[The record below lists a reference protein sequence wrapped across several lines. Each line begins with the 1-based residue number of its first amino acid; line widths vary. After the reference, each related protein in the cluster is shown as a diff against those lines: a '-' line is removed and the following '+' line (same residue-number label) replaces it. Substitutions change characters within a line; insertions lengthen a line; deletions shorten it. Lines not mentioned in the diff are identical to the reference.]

1 MIGRSALVFSCL
13 LALNAGMV
21 NAQTRSRIMVG
32 WGESI
37 LGLNQPPKLPTGV
50 TPSDVDALASGE
62 LVNAVALRSGITVGG
77 SPYTGSRFIISG
89 AGGVS
94 GDENGRINYGN
105 GSTPY
110 TDYTSWNEALI
121 ARDGSVSL
129 QRVAF
134 GFLHA
139 VVVRT
144 QRQQFVGN
152 DYPGDLAFIGDRLGG
167 YFPAVNTGDG
177 SPMAERYVAVA
188 TSATHALALRSTG
201 VVNGFGGINFFGE
214 TTVPSGVVGAV
225 GVAAGEYF
233 SAAVLA
239 TGQVVVW
246 GSDAFGALQVPAG
259 ATNVVSLKAG
269 ASHLVAL
276 RADGTVLA
284 WGNAADGRTAVP
296 SGLRNVREIA
306 VGRSHTLALREDGTV
321 VAWGYNGSG
330 QTSVPATL
338 SNVIDIAA
346 GGNHSLALVSME
358 RPVVTGISGV
368 LGGTTFNLA
377 TDYVERGRTL
387 TLQAG
392 LGNGAPPVQYRW
404 RKNGV
409 LISGATGPSVEV
421 PISAGEPDAFQV
433 DVEAVNAFGN
443 DQRSGTIRVGSGPSD
458 LSVRIGRVGGG
469 SAQNLSPSG
478 VGGIWVPTGGG
489 FTAFG
494 RNSGGVYLTPV
505 DTSSEAIFEVKSRG
519 NPAPVVELWNADTS
533 TLICGP
539 ATVPGAS
546 TSAQGQQY
554 LKPGIPLATVLANG
568 RFLVVVK
575 SSVGRALT
583 NEVSLSILPAAAA
596 PVITSSLPRVRRII
610 PSAGLGLTNGLVA
623 YYPFNGNANDE
634 SGLQNNG
641 TNVGA
646 TPTVDRNG
654 QSGKAFAFNGT
665 GYVSIPHNAGMNFG
679 DLSPMSVSFWMVREP
694 GEAHVIGKRAGQND
708 CSFQIHSGA
717 FHGST
722 ANWNAGLN
730 YSLPDGPSPWIHMVY
745 TFDGNRMSVY
755 KNGQLEAGQTGRVL
769 GPKST
774 APIMIGKLNFGFPF
788 VGSLDDV
795 RFYNRALSDAEI
807 AALYVIEFTGSIGEP
822 TDLLGPVT
830 SGTAGV
836 TLSVDPGYT
845 VPSGSSLQWLREGVE
860 IPGATNSTLTL
871 GAFSYALA
879 KPYALRIRT
888 PLYGTSLAADAA
900 KGQAVSTTLTPV
912 LPVTVG
918 LSKSNISGAAGTK
931 GDIEVSLA
939 GSLTAR
945 IRFEKQAL
953 NGTWATDASLLGDL
967 TTQAQPP
974 SVNWRGW
981 TDPKE
986 FWANLDGFSGQ
997 LKLRVGGTLSSSMR
1011 GNYRLVT
1018 AQMSH
1023 LPQNPNPLEGAA
1035 VLDGT
1040 EQYSY
1045 FTVTVTEPAS
1055 LSVPTTPPT
1064 PVVGGGNWVAGVGN
1078 GVDMS
1083 LSARAYSTVD
1093 LGSYLTTA
1101 GTPSPNFQWE
1111 KQNSSGQFV
1120 SVSGFT
1126 NTSRLTVAATP
1137 ANAGIYRV
1145 TATNAVGGAGGVSK
1159 LVALSVDRVLVL
1171 TNNAMV
1177 FPDATVEIPI
1187 SVVGFGDESAVSF
1200 TLDVVSP
1207 YLSANVGNI
1216 AVALDAALVSST
1228 DLSFRTSGSVDATP
1242 VAGGASGAGA
1252 NRIRVQVQVSRKDP
1266 AQRSFPAGTNRL
1278 GVLTLKAQTVNN
1290 IATIRNVTA
1299 PAVAPPLGV
1308 PISVLGTLGASDL
1321 ALRIALTNASL
1332 ASVVADPGSVMV
1344 LADSLEGDVDNNF
1357 AVNVVDIT
1365 TIASVLASGQLGGS
1379 YSSPL
1384 AASRLDCAPRESSGD
1399 RFINL
1404 ADLVQV
1410 ARYVAKLDP
1419 AQPQADPPGSGSIV
1433 LNAPS
1438 VRDPRVTRSGL
1449 TPSRRIRFGWSD
1461 VVAGSAVRIPVVLE
1475 GEGDENAMAFNVEF
1489 DPAVLVYTGLQ
1500 TPVGTSQMEN
1510 AVSAAQGRIGVVLW
1524 KGAGKAI
1531 PAGGSIVAELEFM
1544 VRATGGMTV
1553 MRFGPIPV
1561 DSMMATVSAK
1571 PVLDVTYE
1579 PASFTIG
1586 SRPRVVGGQIVSHR
1600 IQGQIWTVELRLQD
1614 STGATVSAANRRIKL
1629 WMADQIEMPEGSWQP
1644 FSDQVEVTPAGNL
1657 RIPIILRPDRAQ
1669 QFFRIRED

>member
-1 MIGRSALVFSCL
+1 MNLEHPTIGSTPVTSRPLNSPPSGPSRARRLRLGGSAFVFSCL
-13 LALNAGMV
+13 LALSAGV
-21 NAQTRSRIMVG
+21 VSAQTRSRTVLG

-37 LGLNQPPKLPTGV
+37 LGLNQAPKLPTGV
-50 TPSDVDALASGE
+50 TQSDVDALASGE
-62 LVNAVALRSGITVGG
+62 LVNAVVLRSGITVGG
-77 SPYTGSRFIISG
+77 SPYMGSRFIVSG

-94 GDENGRINYGN
+94 GDENGRITYGN

-167 YFPAVNTGDG
+167 YFPAVNTGDA
-177 SPMAERYVAVA
+177 SPMTERYVAVA

-233 SAAVLA
+233 SAALLA

-246 GSDAFGALQVPAG
+246 GAEAFGVLQVPVG

-284 WGNAADGRTAVP
+284 WGNTADGRTAVP

-306 VGRSHTLALREDGTV
+306 VGRAHSLALREDGTV

-330 QTSVPATL
+330 QTSIPATL

-358 RPVVTGISGV
+358 RPMLTGINGE
-368 LGGTTFNLA
+368 LGRTTFNLA

-421 PISAGEPDAFQV
+421 AISTGEADAFQV
-433 DVEAVNAFGN
+433 DVEAINAFGN
-443 DQRSGTIRVGSGPSD
+443 DQRSGTVRVGSGPSE
-458 LSVRIGRVGGG
+458 LAVRIGLVGGG
-469 SAQNLSPSG
+469 SAQNLSPNG

-494 RNSGGVYLTPV
+494 RNPGGVYLTPV

-539 ATVPGAS
+539 ATVTGAS

-554 LKPGIPLATVLANG
+554 LKPGISLTTPLTNG
-568 RFLVVVK
+568 RYLVVVK

-583 NEVSLSILPAAAA
+583 NEVTLSVHPVAAA
-596 PVITSSLPRVRRII
+596 PVITSSLPRVTGIT
-610 PSAGLGLTNGLVA
+610 GLGGGV
-623 YYPFNGNANDE
+623 
-634 SGLQNNG
+634 
-641 TNVGA
+641 
-646 TPTVDRNG
+646 PT
-654 QSGKAFAFNGT
+654 T
-665 GYVSIPHNAGMNFG
+665 LPVS
-679 DLSPMSVSFWMVREP
+679 V
-694 GEAHVIGKRAGQND
+694 
-708 CSFQIHSGA
+708 
-717 FHGST
+717 
-722 ANWNAGLN
+722 
-730 YSLPDGPSPWIHMVY
+730 
-745 TFDGNRMSVY
+745 
-755 KNGQLEAGQTGRVL
+755 
-769 GPKST
+769 
-774 APIMIGKLNFGFPF
+774 
-788 VGSLDDV
+788 
-795 RFYNRALSDAEI
+795 
-807 AALYVIEFTGSIGEP
+807 
-822 TDLLGPVT
+822 GPVA

-836 TLSVDPGYT
+836 SLSVDPGYT

-879 KPYALRIRT
+879 KPYSLRIRT

-953 NGTWATDASLLGDL
+953 NGTWALDASLLGDL
-967 TTQAQPP
+967 TSQAQPP

-1018 AQMSH
+1018 AQLSH

-1278 GVLTLKAQTVNN
+1278 GVLTFKAQTVNN

-1344 LADSLEGDVDNNF
+1344 LADSLEGDVDNSF

-1489 DPAVLVYTGLQ
+1489 DPAVLVYNGLQ

-1553 MRFGPIPV
+1553 MRFGSIPV
-1561 DSMMATVSAK
+1561 DSMIATVSAQ

-1586 SRPRVVGGQIVSHR
+1586 SRPRVVGGRIVSHR
-1600 IQGQIWTVELRLQD
+1600 TEGQIWTVELRPQD
-1614 STGATVSAANRRIKL
+1614 STGATVSAANRRLRL
-1629 WMADQIEMPEGSWQP
+1629 WMADQIETPEGSWQP
-1644 FSDQVEVTPAGNL
+1644 SSDRVEVTPAGTL
-1657 RIPIILRPDRAQ
+1657 RIPITLRPDQAQ
-1669 QFFRIRED
+1669 QFFRIREE